1 MNEPPAVVYR
11 ATLRRRSL
19 VAGVLACLAWGA
31 DARECWA
38 GSYLDRAG
46 LLIHDANR
54 DIEFLG
60 RRLNDRELARLVS
73 QIAAGRLQAA
83 KDTLV
88 PKEVVLAHPHLL
100 LMLEHY
106 ARAAAAAS
114 GGEQERY
121 RQLVLQGQDEE
132 QLFRGV
138 LRQLG
143 WTVPSGKQ

>member
-1 MNEPPAVVYR
+1 MLPA
-11 ATLRRRSL
+11 RRQLLSL
-19 VAGVLACLAWGA
+19 LLAGGLVLLGA
-31 DARECWA
+31 GESWA

-46 LLIHDANR
+46 LLIHDAAR
-54 DIEFLG
+54 DSDFLS
-60 RRLNDRELARLVS
+60 RRLGDRELARLVG

-83 KDTLV
+83 KDTQV

-106 ARAAAAAS
+106 ERAAAAAVS
-114 GGEQERY
+114 GENQRFREFVRSAQE
-121 RQLVLQGQDEE
+121 EE

-143 WTVPSGKQ
+143 WTVPSPK